1 MPSRSISHEKK
12 PACRQRAQIWPSPRY
27 SLMRLSFREADVD
40 PKHSIFKC
48 GMPVIRPILSP
59 VHSILNYAFRP
70 VPTHFERV
78 SFLRFV
84 QIPPTW
90 RSNLFKSQSTEHARI
105 LSVLSHC
112 KPHERPNGIR
122 PAKGSLGQR
131 PTHPPIVLT
140 TQITAPIGKRCQQ
153 IAKWDLFPGIDDVAF
168 CAICGFGK
176 SIRAGG
182 HGAVDTAL
190 PSRGD

>member
-1 MPSRSISHEKK
+1 MDRAIKTAFIPPAIRIRAAVAKRIPTAPQSCSKAGTTIVGFASRFRSMSGLSPVDRMPSRSISHEKK
-12 PACRQRAQIWPSPRY
+12 PACRQRAQIGPSPRY
-27 SLMRLSFREADVD
+27 SPMRLGFREADVD

-131 PTHPPIVLT
+131 PTQPPIV
-140 TQITAPIGKRCQQ
+140 
-153 IAKWDLFPGIDDVAF
+153 
-168 CAICGFGK
+168 
-176 SIRAGG
+176 
-182 HGAVDTAL
+182 
-190 PSRGD
+190 